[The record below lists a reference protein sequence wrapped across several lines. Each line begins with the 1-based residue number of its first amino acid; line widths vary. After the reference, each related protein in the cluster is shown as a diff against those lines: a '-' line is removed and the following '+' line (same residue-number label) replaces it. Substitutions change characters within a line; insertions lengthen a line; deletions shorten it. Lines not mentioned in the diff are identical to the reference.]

1 MQSVQ
6 HMFTKSFE
14 QSTVLTAV
22 NLKSYSYSYKNQS
35 YDSFLRSSIEK
46 KKKNVIVQEVY
57 YSIDQKSCAAIRGIQ
72 DS

>member
-22 NLKSYSYSYKNQS
+22 NLKSYSYLYKNQ

-46 KKKNVIVQEVY
+46 KKYVIVQEVY

>member
-22 NLKSYSYSYKNQS
+22 NLKSYSYSYKNQ

-46 KKKNVIVQEVY
+46 KKYVIVQEVY
-57 YSIDQKSCAAIRGIQ
+57 YNIDQKSCAAIRGIQ

>member
-22 NLKSYSYSYKNQS
+22 NLKSYSYSYKNQ

-46 KKKNVIVQEVY
+46 KKYVIVQEVY

>member
-22 NLKSYSYSYKNQS
+22 NLKSYLYSYKNQ

-46 KKKNVIVQEVY
+46 KKYVIVQEVY

>member
-22 NLKSYSYSYKNQS
+22 NLKSYSYSYKNQ

-46 KKKNVIVQEVY
+46 KKICNRT
-57 YSIDQKSCAAIRGIQ
+57 RGVL
-72 DS
+72 